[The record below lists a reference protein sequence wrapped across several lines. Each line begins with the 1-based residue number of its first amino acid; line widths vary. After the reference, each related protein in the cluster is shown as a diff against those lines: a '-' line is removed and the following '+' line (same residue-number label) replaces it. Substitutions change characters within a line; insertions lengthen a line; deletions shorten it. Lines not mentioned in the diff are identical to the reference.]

1 VQTILFLVF
10 AVDLVAA
17 LIIALADA
25 PLVADGEASSSEKP
39 NGTRRLRM
47 AREARNGRN
56 LRHRAR
62 RVEGLERG

>member
-25 PLVADGEASSSEKP
+25 LVADGEASSSEKP